1 MKRKIPSTAALAAFE
16 SAARHRSFTLAA
28 DELAVTQS
36 AVCRQV
42 AGLEDFL
49 GVKLFRRT
57 RRGVQLTEAGERYS
71 RNVRARLDEVERDTL
86 DLMSQGGTGSAL
98 ELGVVPTFASKWL
111 LPRLPAFQRLHPGI
125 TLHLTPRTRPFL
137 FDDTVFDAALYAGE
151 AGWPGTEAR
160 FLMRENLVA
169 VGSPQLRG
177 SRRSLRPAD
186 LAKLPLLQQS
196 TRPYMWREWFG
207 SQGLQVDNDMAG
219 PRMELF
225 QMLTEA
231 AIHGLGAALIPR
243 FLIEDELAS
252 GRLVVLVK
260 HPYLSDRSYYLI
272 YPEHKAESPVLA
284 TFRGWLEDEAQRYR
298 KSTGLD

>member
-1 MKRKIPSTAALAAFE
+1 
-16 SAARHRSFTLAA
+16 
-28 DELAVTQS
+28 
-36 AVCRQV
+36 
-42 AGLEDFL
+42 
-49 GVKLFRRT
+49 
-57 RRGVQLTEAGERYS
+57 
-71 RNVRARLDEVERDTL
+71 
-86 DLMSQGGTGSAL
+86 MSQGGTGSAL

-186 LAKLPLLQQS
+186 LARLPLLQQS
-196 TRPYMWREWFG
+196 TRPYMWREWFS